1 MLYNSFRYG
10 LNGNTCCAKN
20 FAEVEVFLFL
30 QQLHNNSF
38 ITLQILMET
47 KGKVHTVMFMQQNC
61 KPEIQHYNIKFFYGI
76 LRGLVQKF

>member
-47 KGKVHTVMFMQQNC
+47 KGKVHTVMFM
-61 KPEIQHYNIKFFYGI
+61 
-76 LRGLVQKF
+76 